1 MRLLFFFF
9 FWLLETSRKYEE
21 ITPPKVDDFCYITD
35 NTFSKQDVVKM
46 EADIL
51 LALQFEMGR
60 PTVNS
65 FIRLDCVMKP
75 CLLLIKRIGLYGSL
89 SSLCVCFSFLLCA
102 DGSQGLL
109 KKISK

>member
-1 MRLLFFFF
+1 M
-9 FWLLETSRKYEE
+9 
-21 ITPPKVDDFCYITD
+21 DDFCYITD

-75 CLLLIKRIGLYGSL
+75 CLMLIIRIGSL
-89 SSLCVCFSFLLCA
+89 FSFCVCVFLLFFLLCA
-102 DGSQGLL
+102 GGSQGLL